1 MDKSKLIRSKQA
13 SLLDHFVGGA
23 TVRFSG
29 QLSRCK
35 QRQQSIILSDYARS

>member
-35 QRQQSIILSDYARS
+35 QNDSSLLF